1 MKKITLLSAIA
12 ALILASCA
20 GNPEGQKAA
29 TSDAVELTDAAEGTT
44 FSVDAE
50 ASKVVWTGTKV
61 TGEHFGTVD
70 IKSGSVIVNEGAIV
84 GGEFVIDMNSI
95 SADDLEGE
103 YKEKLDGHLKSDD
116 FFSAGSYPEAK
127 FTITEVSPSETA
139 GQVTIS
145 GNLEIKGISKNI
157 SFEATTE
164 QATENSITTKANFN
178 IARADWN
185 VSYEGKPD
193 DLISKEIN
201 FDITLVAN
209 QE

>member
-84 GGEFVIDMNSI
+84 GGELS
-95 SADDLEGE
+95 
-103 YKEKLDGHLKSDD
+103 
-116 FFSAGSYPEAK
+116 
-127 FTITEVSPSETA
+127 
-139 GQVTIS
+139 
-145 GNLEIKGISKNI
+145 
-157 SFEATTE
+157 
-164 QATENSITTKANFN
+164 
-178 IARADWN
+178 
-185 VSYEGKPD
+185 
-193 DLISKEIN
+193 LI
-201 FDITLVAN
+201 
-209 QE
+209 